1 MNESFLKPKYLL
13 LIGLVFMLFVTN
25 PRQDQYYKW
34 VKGEVKEDTAV
45 VVLQVLG
52 FDEKEYPKTR
62 IINWKIFSTYET
74 YFDGY
79 DKIFIGIGGNFF
91 EIRSTKVNSQKK

>member
-1 MNESFLKPKYLL
+1 MNESFLKPRYLL
-13 LIGLVFMLFVTN
+13 LVAVVIMLVATN
-25 PRQDQYYKW
+25 PTQDQYYKW
-34 VKGEVKEDTAV
+34 VKGQVKEDKTV

-52 FDEKEYPKTR
+52 FEQKEYPKTR

-91 EIRSTKVNSQKK
+91 TLHSTKVLP